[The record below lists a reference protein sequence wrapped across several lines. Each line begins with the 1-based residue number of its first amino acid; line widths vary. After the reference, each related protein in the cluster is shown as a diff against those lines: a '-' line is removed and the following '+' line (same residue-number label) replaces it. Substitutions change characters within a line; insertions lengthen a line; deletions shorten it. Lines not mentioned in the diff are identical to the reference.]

1 MGAMHTK
8 HKKKRSLRS
17 LLIEPFQQMKFG
29 LYMLAVFVLFVC
41 ITGFLIFKTF
51 LEQYRNV
58 MEVFHVVDPQQQ
70 WELVT
75 NNVFYT
81 NALMLGGF
89 FLISLVAILV
99 IVIRLTHR
107 YYGPIVAIERFV
119 DALIRGNY
127 EAKVVLRNKDE
138 LQELAAKLNEL
149 AVALR
154 QRHPRSVEGDPRK

>member
-1 MGAMHTK
+1 MSGI
-8 HKKKRSLRS
+8 HKKLNKNRNLKS

-29 LYMLAVFVLFVC
+29 LYMLAIFVLFVC

-58 MEVFHVVDPQQQ
+58 MEVFQVVDPHQQ
-70 WELVT
+70 WELIT
-75 NNVFYT
+75 NNVFYS
-81 NALMLGGF
+81 NALILGGF
-89 FLISLVAILV
+89 FVFSLLAILV

-127 EAKVVLRNKDE
+127 NAKVVLRNKDE

-154 QRHPRSVEGDPRK
+154 KRHPHGGA

>member
-1 MGAMHTK
+1 MSGMY
-8 HKKKRSLRS
+8 KKPKKNRSLRS

-41 ITGFLIFKTF
+41 ITGFLIGKTF

-58 MEVFHVVDPQQQ
+58 MEVFHVVDPSQQ

-75 NNVFYT
+75 NQVFYA
-81 NALMLGGF
+81 NAWILGGF
-89 FLISLVAILV
+89 FLFSLLAILV

-119 DALIRGNY
+119 DMLIRGNY

-154 QRHPRSVEGDPRK
+154 KRHPQDGGH

>member
-1 MGAMHTK
+1 MSGI
-8 HKKKRSLRS
+8 HKKLNKNRNLKS

-29 LYMLAVFVLFVC
+29 LYMLAIFVLFVC

-58 MEVFHVVDPQQQ
+58 MEVFQVVDPHQQ
-70 WELVT
+70 WELIT
-75 NNVFYT
+75 NNVFYS
-81 NALMLGGF
+81 NALILGGF
-89 FLISLVAILV
+89 FVFSLLAILV

-127 EAKVVLRNKDE
+127 DAKVVLRNKDE

-154 QRHPRSVEGDPRK
+154 KRHPHGGA